1 MSPKSARHRYVAL
14 DGLRGLAALF
24 VVFYHAPW
32 ATHFSDTQFVK
43 NAYLSVDFFFVL
55 SGFVIAANYAGAIVD
70 GASLRDF
77 LQRRFFRLYPLHF
90 LVLMTLVALEAIK
103 YLARGAIASEVP
115 PFTGPN
121 SPSLLVE
128 SLLMAQGLGLENRL
142 GWNPPS
148 WSISAEFATYILY
161 ALAATSGLLRRDRT
175 MLAIA
180 AVALIVYFVVALT
193 QGTLDVTYFLG
204 FVRSVAGFSLGV
216 AVQRFSPSADRLADT
231 RGAARLSSL
240 APLVAL
246 AALAT
251 LALAKGASVFIAIP
265 LFVALVATLQFDRG
279 RVARLLSTGPMQFLG
294 RISYSVYLVHMPILY
309 VATILLKRLPGVGAH
324 AGPHGVALDVAS
336 PWLGDLLF
344 AGAIAMLLFVA
355 RFTYAAVEEPGRR
368 LGSRMRAPRGLR
380 VAARV

>member
-32 ATHFSDTQFVK
+32 PTHFSATQFVQ

-70 GASLRDF
+70 AASLRDF
-77 LQRRFFRLYPLHF
+77 LQRRFFRLYPLHL
-90 LVLMTLVALEAIK
+90 LVLLTLVALETLK
-103 YLARGAIASEVP
+103 YFARGAIASEVP
-115 PFTGPN
+115 PFNGPN

-148 WSISAEFATYILY
+148 WSVSAEFATYLLY
-161 ALAATSGLLRRDRT
+161 GLAATRGLLRRDRT
-175 MLAIA
+175 MLVLA
-180 AVALIVYFVVALT
+180 AAAMIVYFVVAIT
-193 QGTLDVTYFLG
+193 QQTLDVTYFLG
-204 FVRSVAGFSLGV
+204 LVRSVAGFSLGV
-216 AVQRFSPSADRLADT
+216 AVQRFSPSADRLTEASLW
-231 RGAARLSSL
+231 RL
-240 APLVAL
+240 APFVAL

-265 LFVALVATLQFDRG
+265 LCVALVATLQFDRG
-279 RVARLLSTGPMQFLG
+279 GVARLLSTGPMQFLG
-294 RISYSVYLVHMPILY
+294 RTSYSIYLVHMPILY

-324 AGPHGVALDVAS
+324 AGPHGVALDIAS

-344 AGAIAMLLFVA
+344 VGAIALVLCVA
-355 RFTYAAVEEPGRR
+355 RFTYAAIEEPGRR
-368 LGSRMRAPRGLR
+368 LGASMRGPR
-380 VAARV
+380 VAARA